1 MVLLQQMGILFVYM
15 MIGYVACKKEYFDQ
29 EFGKKLSWL
38 VVNVAN
44 PMLAIS
50 AVVNNEEQIAKKDFY
65 VTVLLAICFY
75 AFFLILAQILPRL
88 IGVQKSDIGVYKMM
102 TTFNNIG
109 FMGFPVIAAAYGN
122 GALIYAVPFSI
133 MFNILCYTWGIQ
145 TLCGGGEKGN
155 WKRII
160 NIGTISGIIS
170 IVLFFMQIPVPKMIC
185 SLSAGLSNLTG
196 PLSMLV
202 IGISIAAMELKDLF
216 TDVKLLKFALIK
228 LLAVPVAAML
238 LVCQVIDNRL
248 ICEVFLVMM
257 ATPAASMCAMLSQQ
271 YGGDYELAAKGVAL
285 TTILSVVTMPIV
297 SEIVFHI
304 AVYVGQTYIPD
315 FLDICFMV

>member
-216 TDVKLLKFALIK
+216 TDVKLLKFAFIK
-228 LLAVPVAAML
+228 LLVVPVAAML
-238 LVCQVIDNRL
+238 LVCRVIDNQL

-304 AVYVGQTYIPD
+304 AV
-315 FLDICFMV
+315 

>member
-109 FMGFPVIAAAYGN
+109 FMGFPVIAAVYGN

-145 TLCGGGEKGN
+145 TLCRGGEKGN
-155 WKRII
+155 WKRIV

-170 IVLFFMQIPVPKMIC
+170 IALFFMQIPVPKMIC

-216 TDVKLLKFALIK
+216 IDVKLLKFAFVK
-228 LLAVPVAAML
+228 LLVVPVAVML
-238 LVCQVIDNRL
+238 LVCQVIDNQL

-285 TTILSVVTMPIV
+285 TTILSVITMPIV
-297 SEIVFHI
+297 SEIV
-304 AVYVGQTYIPD
+304 
-315 FLDICFMV
+315 CFMIQ

>member
-65 VTVLLAICFY
+65 VTILLAICFY

-238 LVCQVIDNRL
+238 LVCQVIDNQL

-257 ATPAASMCAMLSQQ
+257 ATPAASMCAILSQQ

-304 AVYVGQTYIPD
+304 AV
-315 FLDICFMV
+315 

>member
-202 IGISIAAMELKDLF
+202 FGISIAAMELKDLF

-248 ICEVFLVMM
+248 ICEVCLVMM

-304 AVYVGQTYIPD
+304 AV
-315 FLDICFMV
+315 

>member
-65 VTVLLAICFY
+65 VTILLAICFY

-109 FMGFPVIAAAYGN
+109 FMGFPVIGAAYGN

-304 AVYVGQTYIPD
+304 AV
-315 FLDICFMV
+315 

>member
-15 MIGYVACKKEYFDQ
+15 MIGYVACKKEYLDQ

-304 AVYVGQTYIPD
+304 AV
-315 FLDICFMV
+315 

>member
-109 FMGFPVIAAAYGN
+109 FMGFPVIAAVYGN

-145 TLCGGGEKGN
+145 TLCRGGEKGN

-304 AVYVGQTYIPD
+304 AV
-315 FLDICFMV
+315 

>member
-145 TLCGGGEKGN
+145 TLCGGGEKEN

-160 NIGTISGIIS
+160 NIGTISGLIS

-216 TDVKLLKFALIK
+216 TDVKLLKFAFVK
-228 LLAVPVAAML
+228 LLVVPVAVML
-238 LVCQVIDNRL
+238 LVCQVIDNKL

-271 YGGDYELAAKGVAL
+271 YGGNYELAAKGVAL
-285 TTILSVVTMPIV
+285 TTLLSVITMPIV
-297 SEIVFHI
+297 SEIV
-304 AVYVGQTYIPD
+304 
-315 FLDICFMV
+315 CFMIQ

>member
-257 ATPAASMCAMLSQQ
+257 ATPAASMCVMLSQQ

-304 AVYVGQTYIPD
+304 AV
-315 FLDICFMV
+315 

>member
-1 MVLLQQMGILFVYM
+1 MVLLQQMVILFVYM

-185 SLSAGLSNLTG
+185 SLSTG

-304 AVYVGQTYIPD
+304 AV
-315 FLDICFMV
+315 

>member
-271 YGGDYELAAKGVAL
+271 YGGDYELEAKGVAL

-304 AVYVGQTYIPD
+304 AV
-315 FLDICFMV
+315 

>member
-1 MVLLQQMGILFVYM
+1 M

-65 VTVLLAICFY
+65 VIVLLAICFY

-304 AVYVGQTYIPD
+304 AV
-315 FLDICFMV
+315 

>member
-65 VTVLLAICFY
+65 VTILLAICFY

-109 FMGFPVIAAAYGN
+109 FMGFPVIAAADGN

-304 AVYVGQTYIPD
+304 AV
-315 FLDICFMV
+315 

>member
-109 FMGFPVIAAAYGN
+109 FMGFPVIAAVYGN

-285 TTILSVVTMPIV
+285 TTILSVITMPIV
-297 SEIVFHI
+297 SEIV
-304 AVYVGQTYIPD
+304 Y
-315 FLDICFMV
+315 FMIQ

>member
-1 MVLLQQMGILFVYM
+1 MVLLQQMGILLVYM

-50 AVVNNEEQIAKKDFY
+50 AVVNNEEQITKKDFY

-304 AVYVGQTYIPD
+304 AV
-315 FLDICFMV
+315 

>member
-50 AVVNNEEQIAKKDFY
+50 AVVNSEEQIAKKDFY

-304 AVYVGQTYIPD
+304 AV
-315 FLDICFMV
+315 

>member
-15 MIGYVACKKEYFDQ
+15 RIGYVAGQKDYCDQ

-304 AVYVGQTYIPD
+304 AV
-315 FLDICFMV
+315 

>member
-1 MVLLQQMGILFVYM
+1 
-15 MIGYVACKKEYFDQ
+15 
-29 EFGKKLSWL
+29 
-38 VVNVAN
+38 
-44 PMLAIS
+44 MLAIS

-65 VTVLLAICFY
+65 VTILLAICFY

-109 FMGFPVIAAAYGN
+109 FMGFQVIAAAYGN

-257 ATPAASMCAMLSQQ
+257 ATPAASMCAILSQQ

-304 AVYVGQTYIPD
+304 AV
-315 FLDICFMV
+315 

>member
-170 IVLFFMQIPVPKMIC
+170 IVLCFMQIPVPKMIC

-304 AVYVGQTYIPD
+304 AV
-315 FLDICFMV
+315 

>member
-75 AFFLILAQILPRL
+75 AFFLILARILPRL

-133 MFNILCYTWGIQ
+133 MFNIICYTWGIQ

-304 AVYVGQTYIPD
+304 AV
-315 FLDICFMV
+315 

>member
-155 WKRII
+155 WKRIV

-216 TDVKLLKFALIK
+216 TDVKLLKFAFIK
-228 LLAVPVAAML
+228 LLVVPVAAML
-238 LVCQVIDNRL
+238 LVCRVIDNQL

-271 YGGDYELAAKGVAL
+271 YGGNYELAAKGVAL

-304 AVYVGQTYIPD
+304 AV
-315 FLDICFMV
+315 

>member
-88 IGVQKSDIGVYKMM
+88 IGVQNSDIGVYKMM

-109 FMGFPVIAAAYGN
+109 FMGFPVIAAVYGN

-304 AVYVGQTYIPD
+304 AV
-315 FLDICFMV
+315 

>member
-75 AFFLILAQILPRL
+75 AFFLILARILPRL

-170 IVLFFMQIPVPKMIC
+170 IVLFFMQIPVPKMLC

-304 AVYVGQTYIPD
+304 AV
-315 FLDICFMV
+315 

>member
-65 VTVLLAICFY
+65 VIVLLAICFY

-216 TDVKLLKFALIK
+216 TDVKLLKFAFVK
-228 LLAVPVAAML
+228 LLVVPVAVML
-238 LVCQVIDNRL
+238 LVCQVIDNKL

-271 YGGDYELAAKGVAL
+271 YGGNYELAAKGVAL
-285 TTILSVVTMPIV
+285 TTLLSVITMPIV
-297 SEIVFHI
+297 SEIV
-304 AVYVGQTYIPD
+304 
-315 FLDICFMV
+315 CFMIQ

>member
-257 ATPAASMCAMLSQQ
+257 ATPAAIMCAILSQQ

-304 AVYVGQTYIPD
+304 AV
-315 FLDICFMV
+315 

>member
-1 MVLLQQMGILFVYM
+1 MQFRFLSCSIFSAIHGESRRSVGVVKRE
-15 MIGYVACKKEYFDQ
+15 IGKNYKYRNHKWDYFD
-29 EFGKKLSWL
+29 
-38 VVNVAN
+38 
-44 PMLAIS
+44 
-50 AVVNNEEQIAKKDFY
+50 
-65 VTVLLAICFY
+65 C
-75 AFFLILAQILPRL
+75 
-88 IGVQKSDIGVYKMM
+88 
-102 TTFNNIG
+102 
-109 FMGFPVIAAAYGN
+109 
-122 GALIYAVPFSI
+122 
-133 MFNILCYTWGIQ
+133 
-145 TLCGGGEKGN
+145 
-155 WKRII
+155 
-160 NIGTISGIIS
+160 
-170 IVLFFMQIPVPKMIC
+170 LFFMQIPVPKMIC

-304 AVYVGQTYIPD
+304 AV
-315 FLDICFMV
+315 

>member
-109 FMGFPVIAAAYGN
+109 FMGFPVIAAASGN

-170 IVLFFMQIPVPKMIC
+170 IVLFFMQIPVPKMI
-185 SLSAGLSNLTG
+185 
-196 PLSMLV
+196 
-202 IGISIAAMELKDLF
+202 
-216 TDVKLLKFALIK
+216 
-228 LLAVPVAAML
+228 
-238 LVCQVIDNRL
+238 
-248 ICEVFLVMM
+248 
-257 ATPAASMCAMLSQQ
+257 
-271 YGGDYELAAKGVAL
+271 
-285 TTILSVVTMPIV
+285 
-297 SEIVFHI
+297 
-304 AVYVGQTYIPD
+304 
-315 FLDICFMV
+315 

>member
-271 YGGDYELAAKGVAL
+271 NGGDYELAAKGVAL

-304 AVYVGQTYIPD
+304 AV
-315 FLDICFMV
+315 

>member
-1 MVLLQQMGILFVYM
+1 MVLLQQMGILFAYM

-65 VTVLLAICFY
+65 VTILLAICFY

-88 IGVQKSDIGVYKMM
+88 IGVQNSDIGVYKMM

-257 ATPAASMCAMLSQQ
+257 ATPAASMCAILSQQ

-304 AVYVGQTYIPD
+304 AV
-315 FLDICFMV
+315 

>member
-88 IGVQKSDIGVYKMM
+88 IGVQKADIGVYKMM

-155 WKRII
+155 WKRIV

-216 TDVKLLKFALIK
+216 TDVKLLKFAFVK
-228 LLAVPVAAML
+228 LLVVPVAAML
-238 LVCQVIDNRL
+238 LVCQVIDNQL

-271 YGGDYELAAKGVAL
+271 YGGNYELAAKGVAL

-297 SEIVFHI
+297 SEIV
-304 AVYVGQTYIPD
+304 
-315 FLDICFMV
+315 CFMIQ

>member
-50 AVVNNEEQIAKKDFY
+50 AVVNNEEQITKKDFY

-88 IGVQKSDIGVYKMM
+88 IGVQNSDIGVYKMM

-185 SLSAGLSNLTG
+185 SLLAGLSNLTG

-304 AVYVGQTYIPD
+304 AV
-315 FLDICFMV
+315 

>member
-88 IGVQKSDIGVYKMM
+88 IGVQNSDIGVYKMM

-297 SEIVFHI
+297 SEIVCHI
-304 AVYVGQTYIPD
+304 AV
-315 FLDICFMV
+315 

>member
-15 MIGYVACKKEYFDQ
+15 MIGYVACKMEYFDQ

-304 AVYVGQTYIPD
+304 AV
-315 FLDICFMV
+315 

>member
-65 VTVLLAICFY
+65 VTILLAICFY
-75 AFFLILAQILPRL
+75 AFFLILAQILQRL

-257 ATPAASMCAMLSQQ
+257 ATPAASMCAILSQQ

-304 AVYVGQTYIPD
+304 AV
-315 FLDICFMV
+315 

>member
-44 PMLAIS
+44 PMLSIS

-304 AVYVGQTYIPD
+304 AV
-315 FLDICFMV
+315 

>member
-155 WKRII
+155 WKRIV

-216 TDVKLLKFALIK
+216 TDVKLLKFAFIK
-228 LLAVPVAAML
+228 LLVVPVAAML
-238 LVCQVIDNRL
+238 LVCQVIDNQL

-304 AVYVGQTYIPD
+304 AV
-315 FLDICFMV
+315 

>member
-65 VTVLLAICFY
+65 VIVLLAICFY

-133 MFNILCYTWGIQ
+133 MFNILCYTWGLQ

-304 AVYVGQTYIPD
+304 AV
-315 FLDICFMV
+315 

>member
-50 AVVNNEEQIAKKDFY
+50 AVVNNEEQIAIKDFY

-304 AVYVGQTYIPD
+304 AV
-315 FLDICFMV
+315 